1 MERVMASVVFADLSG
16 FTEMVNGTPDEAD
29 YIAFITE
36 FRAVAYACIA
46 PLQADNRVEYGF
58 WGDEV
63 KVLLTGPVSRRN
75 AADALHCARNL
86 VVRWDA
92 TRANEVRRRAG
103 RDPLRFKIGVATGEV
118 TVGMFPGARSPESE
132 GRPLC
137 SARSLSKW
145 AGSGR
150 ASRVYVDEITRGL
163 IDAAPGETRWLA
175 VPERGQ
181 TWELEWKTSA

>member
-1 MERVMASVVFADLSG
+1 MASVVFADLSG
-16 FTEMVNGTPDEAD
+16 FTQMVEAIDDEAA

-36 FRAVAYACIA
+36 FRAVMYACIA
-46 PLQADNRVEYGF
+46 PLLPGNRVEYAF

-75 AADALHCARNL
+75 AADALQCAREM

-92 TRANEVRRRAG
+92 ASTNDERRSSG
-103 RDPLRFKIGVATGEV
+103 REPLRFKIGVATGEV
-118 TVGMFPGARSPESE
+118 TLGMFPGARAPESE

-145 AGSGR
+145 AQSGR
-150 ASRVYVDEITRGL
+150 TSRIYVDDATRNLVQAAAGEIHWS
-163 IDAAPGETRWLA
+163 P
-175 VPERGQ
+175 VPQHDE
-181 TWELEWKTSA
+181 TWEIEWKIFA